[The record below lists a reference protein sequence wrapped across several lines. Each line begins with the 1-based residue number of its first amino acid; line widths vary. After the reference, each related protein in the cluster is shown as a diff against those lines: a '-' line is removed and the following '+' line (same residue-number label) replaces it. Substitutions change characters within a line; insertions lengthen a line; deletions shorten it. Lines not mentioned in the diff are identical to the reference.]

1 MTPNDRSERTWERA
15 SRILLHL
22 FEICQWRLKMP
33 NANHD
38 FSHCSERFLC
48 AKKKKK
54 QEEDKKQT
62 LRVTRSTEAWLSSI
76 FRHFCVKIYN
86 CLSVHLSLVRCRFFF
101 FQEQPLLYPVHI
113 SKKDFIWTFS
123 LFVIGLKTAISLRR
137 EYSKW
142 NLFWSLGNVRMF
154 GTVLASP

>member
-1 MTPNDRSERTWERA
+1 MTSNDRSERTWERA

-38 FSHCSERFLC
+38 FSNCSERFLC
-48 AKKKKK
+48 AKKKKN
-54 QEEDKKQT
+54 KKKITNKLCVLQGVQ
-62 LRVTRSTEAWLSSI
+62 RRDFHQYFVI
-76 FRHFCVKIYN
+76 FVWRFITV
-86 CLSVHLSLVRCRFFF
+86 CLSICHSSDAVFFF

-142 NLFWSLGNVRMF
+142 NLF
-154 GTVLASP
+154 